1 MQTWSF
7 FMRLYRFSPKQ
18 ISFSCLMTMILS
30 FFEGVSIVAIIPI
43 LSLTGLYSHGQS
55 AAIVRWVNV
64 IGMRDLTLGGALA
77 LFILLVTMTA
87 FLKRKQ
93 IITNATIQQKFNTH
107 LNRGLYQLLAA
118 TTWQFWLNKTRSDI
132 NHVINNEISRVSMGC
147 YFLFQLITSS
157 LILVIYFILSLCIA
171 PVLTIMIIIGGSLL
185 FVFMLSSV
193 HKSRKAGM
201 AISHYSRQQI
211 FNLSEHLNGIKEV
224 KAYGMEQAQL
234 NYLISLR
241 QEIEVG
247 QLKFTLLQSKLD
259 MSYTIVAAFFIS
271 AVFYVS
277 IAWLHLPL
285 ESLALV
291 VVIFARLWPRI
302 SSLQNSLHAVNL
314 ALPAFKS
321 ILALE
326 QEAKANAQLIETMPN
341 ETKRV
346 LTDSLENIQFE
357 NMSFAYTADTA
368 NILSEVNLTIK
379 AGEFIGCVGSSGSGK
394 STLAD
399 LLMGLS
405 TPLRGKILI
414 NGYDL
419 QQVKAHYQQWISY
432 VPQDI
437 FLFNASIRENLLW
450 AAPLASEYEIWEV
463 LKLVQLEQ
471 LVLNLPER
479 LDSVVGDRGI
489 SLSGGERQRLVLARA
504 LLRKP
509 QLLILDEATSALDE
523 QNEHLVQQALEKLHG
538 KLTVFVIAH
547 RLATLT
553 NATKIIKLESG
564 VIEVIRN

>member
-1 MQTWSF
+1 MQIWSF
-7 FMRLYRFSPKQ
+7 FLRLYRFSPQQ
-18 ISFSCLMTMILS
+18 ISLSCLMMVILS
-30 FFEGVSIVAIIPI
+30 FFEGVSIIAIIPI
-43 LSLTGLYSHGQS
+43 LSLTGLYHNGQS
-55 AAIVRWVNV
+55 AAIVRWVNAV
-64 IGMRDLTLGGALA
+64 GLRDLTLGSALG
-77 LFILLVTMTA
+77 LFILLVAMTA

-93 IITNATIQQKFNTH
+93 AITNATIQQKFNTH
-107 LNRGLYQLLAA
+107 LNRELYQLLAA
-118 TTWQFWLNKTRSDI
+118 TTWKFWLNKTRSDI
-132 NHVINNEISRVSMGC
+132 NHVINNEIARVSMGC

-171 PVLTIMIIIGGSLL
+171 PILTLMIIVGGGLL
-185 FVFMLSSV
+185 FVFMFSSV
-193 HKSRKAGM
+193 RKSRKAGM
-201 AISHYSRQQI
+201 AISHYSRQQF

-224 KAYGMEQAQL
+224 KAYGMEQVQL

-241 QEIEVG
+241 QEIEAG
-247 QLKFTLLQSKLD
+247 QLKFTVLQSKLD

-302 SSLQNSLHAVNL
+302 SGLQNSLHAVNV
-314 ALPAFKS
+314 ALPAFSS

-326 QEAKANAQLIETMPN
+326 KEAQA
-341 ETKRV
+341 
-346 LTDSLENIQFE
+346 NIQIVEANLGDSKELLATNLVSIKFE
-357 NMSFAYTADTA
+357 EVSFAYTPDSAP
-368 NILSEVNLTIK
+368 ILTKVNLMIQP
-379 AGEFIGCVGSSGSGK
+379 GEFIGCIGSSGSGK
-394 STLAD
+394 STFAD

-405 TPLRGKILI
+405 TPSSGKILI
-414 NGYDL
+414 NGHDL
-419 QQVKAHYQQWISY
+419 QQVKAQYQQWISY

-450 AAPLASEYEIWEV
+450 AAHAASEDEIWAV

-479 LDSVVGDRGI
+479 LDSMVGDRGI

-523 QNEHLVQQALEKLHG
+523 QNERLVQQALDQLQG

-547 RLATLT
+547 RLATLN
-553 NATKIIKLESG
+553 NAAKIIQLESG
-564 VIEVIRN
+564 SLKLVRD

>member
-1 MQTWSF
+1 
-7 FMRLYRFSPKQ
+7 
-18 ISFSCLMTMILS
+18 
-30 FFEGVSIVAIIPI
+30 
-43 LSLTGLYSHGQS
+43 
-55 AAIVRWVNV
+55 
-64 IGMRDLTLGGALA
+64 
-77 LFILLVTMTA
+77 
-87 FLKRKQ
+87 
-93 IITNATIQQKFNTH
+93 
-107 LNRGLYQLLAA
+107 
-118 TTWQFWLNKTRSDI
+118 
-132 NHVINNEISRVSMGC
+132 
-147 YFLFQLITSS
+147 
-157 LILVIYFILSLCIA
+157 
-171 PVLTIMIIIGGSLL
+171 MIIIGGSLL

-450 AAPLASEYEIWEV
+450 AAHAASEYEIWEV

-504 LLRKP
+504 LIRKP

>member
-259 MSYTIVAAFFIS
+259 MS
-271 AVFYVS
+271 
-277 IAWLHLPL
+277 
-285 ESLALV
+285 
-291 VVIFARLWPRI
+291 
-302 SSLQNSLHAVNL
+302 
-314 ALPAFKS
+314 
-321 ILALE
+321 
-326 QEAKANAQLIETMPN
+326 
-341 ETKRV
+341 
-346 LTDSLENIQFE
+346 
-357 NMSFAYTADTA
+357 
-368 NILSEVNLTIK
+368 
-379 AGEFIGCVGSSGSGK
+379 
-394 STLAD
+394 
-399 LLMGLS
+399 
-405 TPLRGKILI
+405 
-414 NGYDL
+414 
-419 QQVKAHYQQWISY
+419 
-432 VPQDI
+432 
-437 FLFNASIRENLLW
+437 
-450 AAPLASEYEIWEV
+450 
-463 LKLVQLEQ
+463 
-471 LVLNLPER
+471 
-479 LDSVVGDRGI
+479 
-489 SLSGGERQRLVLARA
+489 
-504 LLRKP
+504 
-509 QLLILDEATSALDE
+509 
-523 QNEHLVQQALEKLHG
+523 
-538 KLTVFVIAH
+538 
-547 RLATLT
+547 
-553 NATKIIKLESG
+553 
-564 VIEVIRN
+564 

>member
-1 MQTWSF
+1 
-7 FMRLYRFSPKQ
+7 
-18 ISFSCLMTMILS
+18 
-30 FFEGVSIVAIIPI
+30 
-43 LSLTGLYSHGQS
+43 
-55 AAIVRWVNV
+55 
-64 IGMRDLTLGGALA
+64 
-77 LFILLVTMTA
+77 
-87 FLKRKQ
+87 
-93 IITNATIQQKFNTH
+93 
-107 LNRGLYQLLAA
+107 
-118 TTWQFWLNKTRSDI
+118 
-132 NHVINNEISRVSMGC
+132 
-147 YFLFQLITSS
+147 
-157 LILVIYFILSLCIA
+157 
-171 PVLTIMIIIGGSLL
+171 
-185 FVFMLSSV
+185 
-193 HKSRKAGM
+193 
-201 AISHYSRQQI
+201 
-211 FNLSEHLNGIKEV
+211 
-224 KAYGMEQAQL
+224 
-234 NYLISLR
+234 
-241 QEIEVG
+241 
-247 QLKFTLLQSKLD
+247 

-450 AAPLASEYEIWEV
+450 AAHAASEYEIWEV

-504 LLRKP
+504 LIRKP